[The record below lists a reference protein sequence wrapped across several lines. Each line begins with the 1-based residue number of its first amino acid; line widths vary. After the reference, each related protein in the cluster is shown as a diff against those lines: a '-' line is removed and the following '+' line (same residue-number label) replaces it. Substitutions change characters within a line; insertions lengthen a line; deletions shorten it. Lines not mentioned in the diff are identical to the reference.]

1 MIPYYICIPVY
12 MYIYIYIGV
21 PYWLFPISIYIY
33 MYICVVLKNLML
45 EGVFVFLAPGGKGTI
60 FGRLE
65 CQQQLALLR
74 NRHWGNCSRRV
85 KIQTHTFFF
94 KKACIHETKK
104 TPAASLKRR
113 KHGLGLP
120 IHIKYQLILIDIGY
134 YIILVLNRI
143 LFINYIEFPSRIGDF
158 PIYV

>member
-1 MIPYYICIPVY
+1 MRTHPLRKVSINKRMFSPKPPEGTIARAIPLIHNTVLY
-12 MYIYIYIGV
+12 MYTSIYVYIYIGV

-74 NRHWGNCSRRV
+74 NRH
-85 KIQTHTFFF
+85 
-94 KKACIHETKK
+94 
-104 TPAASLKRR
+104 
-113 KHGLGLP
+113 
-120 IHIKYQLILIDIGY
+120 
-134 YIILVLNRI
+134 
-143 LFINYIEFPSRIGDF
+143 
-158 PIYV
+158 